1 MATNKKPKTEYR
13 IECRGERVYGFIKI
27 LNGDSQN
34 AKDIFLTIDQKK
46 QIEKILNS

>member
-1 MATNKKPKTEYR
+1 MPAKKQKPEIR
-13 IECRGERVYGFIKI
+13 LECRGERVYGFIKI

-34 AKDIFLTIDQKK
+34 AKDIFLTIDQRK